1 MASGQVITIGLPAR
15 FQLLQSNL
23 RFKLLDLPQD
33 FQTLVQTYYKRKC
46 RGCGKQPKESCVC
59 LQCGEVVCFLRDC
72 CKNLPG
78 MKQSE
83 GELSYH
89 ARMCEGGNAIYLS
102 TSTGAIILIEEE
114 RSSQRASPYIN
125 KFGETFS

>member
-1 MASGQVITIGLPAR
+1 
-15 FQLLQSNL
+15 
-23 RFKLLDLPQD
+23 
-33 FQTLVQTYYKRKC
+33 
-46 RGCGKQPKESCVC
+46 
-59 LQCGEVVCFLRDC
+59 
-72 CKNLPG
+72 
-78 MKQSE
+78 MKPSE

-114 RSSQRASPYIN
+114 RSCQRPSPYVN